1 MISGLSK
8 AITLYLAPLLAFT
21 AILLTLFAF
30 LAPTLLLSDA
40 LITVIPSTALVQA
53 NASQNLDGP
62 SIFIGLL
69 GSCSKT
75 SNSAGLTCTAQ
86 SVTPQYDFSVLPGNA
101 PDDLLSPPTA
111 TAPIFIAIA
120 ISFSILFFITFTMIS
135 LRHKMVPKLASALDN
150 PMLQRLSAWVGFFGF
165 LVGLTAFLITR
176 MWFGKAVDDFND
188 SIISQ
193 GQQGPQLIA
202 AIGNGF
208 TMVWVAYAF
217 YAVPVIASLTKLNVT
232 ATKQ

>member
-1 MISGLSK
+1 MQAFGHLVLTLWMI
-8 AITLYLAPLLAFT
+8 PLL
-21 AILLTLFAF
+21 
-30 LAPTLLLSDA
+30 LA
-40 LITVIPSTALVQA
+40 
-53 NASQNLDGP
+53 
-62 SIFIGLL
+62 
-69 GSCSKT
+69 
-75 SNSAGLTCTAQ
+75 
-86 SVTPQYDFSVLPGNA
+86 DFSVLPGNA

-135 LRHKMVPKLASALDN
+135 LRHKMVPKLTSALDN
-150 PMLQRLSAWVGFFGF
+150 PMFQRLSAWVGFFGF
-165 LVGLTAFLITR
+165 LVGTQSSLSEMYRLDYWTLPHHLGLTAFLITR

-208 TMVWVAYAF
+208 TSESKKTLLF
-217 YAVPVIASLTKLNVT
+217 LLVIRI
-232 ATKQ
+232 